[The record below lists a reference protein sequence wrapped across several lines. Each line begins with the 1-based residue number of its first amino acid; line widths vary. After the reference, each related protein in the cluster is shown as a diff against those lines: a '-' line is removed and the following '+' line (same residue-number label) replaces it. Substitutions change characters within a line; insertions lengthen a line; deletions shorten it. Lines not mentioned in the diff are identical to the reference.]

1 MPSHLFIAIFLQCR
15 TLGTAASATGI
26 SSHGD
31 GLLVLLH
38 ILEESNSALQLPA
51 VDGLS
56 GLAGVLEGNSQVG
69 TAGAGR
75 LGGLDLGR
83 GVSNL
88 YFFRRAP
95 TSQSS
100 IPFASLHHDVFP
112 PISNRVRGSIR

>member
-88 YFFRRAP
+88 FCRGHHHVSPMFRC
-95 TSQSS
+95 
-100 IPFASLHHDVFP
+100 IPIV
-112 PISNRVRGSIR
+112 GSDRPS